1 MREGRLKRTGLVATN
16 SMRGGANR
24 RVLDVI
30 VKEGTIFNAWDDEK
44 WVVKGAAVRV
54 SMVCFAAEADAAPQ
68 TPRLDG
74 RTVERIGSDLSGLSL
89 DLTTARP
96 LAEQY
101 PLAKK
106 LDAALTD
113 VMRSAF
119 AAVRAEIGPHGY
131 DDRIFKRKAMATSA
145 VHALNA
151 EAERL
156 LTLRETHRL
165 TGIPPLPGGVGL
177 SPEVAGSHGSR

>member
-1 MREGRLKRTGLVATN
+1 MREQQPQSAKLTG
-16 SMRGGANR
+16 
-24 RVLDVI
+24 VI
-30 VKEGTIFNAWDDEK
+30 VGRKQASADAQAEYLADVALAANFDELL
-44 WVVKGAAVRV
+44 AAAK
-54 SMVCFAAEADAAPQ
+54 AAEADF
-68 TPRLDG
+68 
-74 RTVERIGSDLSGLSL
+74 RTAQA
-89 DLTTARP
+89 TARP

>member
-1 MREGRLKRTGLVATN
+1 MIVGRKQASSDAQAHYLADVALA
-16 SMRGGANR
+16 AN
-24 RVLDVI
+24 
-30 VKEGTIFNAWDDEK
+30 FDELLT
-44 WVVKGAAVRV
+44 AAK
-54 SMVCFAAEADAAPQ
+54 AAEADF
-68 TPRLDG
+68 
-74 RTVERIGSDLSGLSL
+74 RTAQA
-89 DLTTARP
+89 TARP

-113 VMRSAF
+113 AMRSAF
-119 AAVRAEIGPHGY
+119 AAVRAEIGPRGY
-131 DDRIFKRKAMATSA
+131 DDRIFKRKAMATPT
-145 VHALNA
+145 VHSLNV

-177 SPEVAGSHGSR
+177 SPEVAGSHGSH